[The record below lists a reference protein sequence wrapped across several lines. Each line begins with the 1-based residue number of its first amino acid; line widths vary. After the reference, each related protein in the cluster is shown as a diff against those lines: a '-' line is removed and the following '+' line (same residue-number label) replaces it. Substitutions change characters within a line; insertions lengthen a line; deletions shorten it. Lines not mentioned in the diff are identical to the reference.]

1 MTRTCRWHSNEPKT
15 YERHARL
22 LTNIRSGRQGKYTK
36 YFLSERGE
44 VPWQYELLDKDEE

>member
-1 MTRTCRWHSNEPKT
+1 MSLKRMNDMRDSLPISDLDVRE
-15 YERHARL
+15 
-22 LTNIRSGRQGKYTK
+22 KYTK